1 MVSSTA
7 PAFAREAERRLPAVA
22 LAKAG
27 GASRREL
34 RLASQPC
41 QRRRSNDGPEP
52 MRYVYLLQS
61 VEYPNDTYIGL
72 TDDLRTRLSA
82 HNRRRSSHTDKY
94 KPWRLITNVAFSD
107 ERKAIEFERYL
118 KTASGR
124 AFANKRLR

>member
-1 MVSSTA
+1 
-7 PAFAREAERRLPAVA
+7 

-34 RLASQPC
+34 RLASQPYNF
-41 QRRRSNDGPEP
+41 RRSGEDGREP
-52 MRYVYLLQS
+52 MKYVYLLES
-61 VEYPNDTYIGL
+61 VEYPDQTYIGL
-72 TDDLRTRLSA
+72 TDDLRSRLSA
-82 HNRRRSSHTDKY
+82 HNRGRSSHTDKY
-94 KPWRLITNVAFSD
+94 KPWRLVTYVAFSD